1 MDDVP
6 PGGGM
11 ILIGR
16 LTYRFGRGMIIALD
30 GGEWWKAC
38 GLPWKAHKLVGQR
51 VVAHCIRVGFR
62 SVDVV
67 EIDPDR
73 DEVAGE

>member
-16 LTYRFGRGMIIALD
+16 LTYRFGRSMIIALD
-30 GGEWWKAC
+30 GGEWWKVC
-38 GLPWKAHKLVGQR
+38 GLPLKARKLVGQR
-51 VVAHCIRVGFR
+51 VVAHCVRVGLQ

-67 EIDPDR
+67 EIDPEP
-73 DEVAGE
+73 DEVAGD

>member
-1 MDDVP
+1 MDDIP

-16 LTYRFGRGMIIALD
+16 LQYRFGRGMIIMLD
-30 GGEWWKAC
+30 NGEWWKAS
-38 GLPWKAHKLVGQR
+38 GLPWKARHFVNRR
-51 VVAHCIRVGFR
+51 VVAHAVRVGFR

-67 EIDPDR
+67 EIDADPQ
-73 DEVAGE
+73 